1 MLQILSCRMDVA
13 VKYGLDVAIF
23 MNNIVYWTLKN
34 QAENR
39 HFHEGRYWTYGT
51 IAGLSKLYPL
61 WSVPQ
66 IKRIISKCRAAGILL
81 VGDFNEDRRIRTLW
95 YSPSDEILALYDAGS
110 GVESIEQNRT
120 MQSTDSENAFSE
132 SGKSIIRKQVA
143 TKQVEKTPK
152 APKRGLKT
160 PGFVWECV
168 DNFLGDDPEYQ
179 AAFAGLLE
187 NREALGE
194 PVLTT
199 RSINTII
206 NKLRK
211 VSRDEGIVMLDK
223 ATNSNWLTVYPLD
236 EDERPGRLQTLD
248 DDGRRGR
255 CL

>member
-13 VKYGLDVAIF
+13 AKYGLDAAIF
-23 MNNIVYWTLKN
+23 LNNIVYWTLKN

-51 IAGLSKLYPL
+51 IAGLAKLYPL
-61 WSVPQ
+61 WSVSQ
-66 IKRIISKCRAAGILL
+66 IKRIISKCREAGILL
-81 VGDFNEDRRIRTLW
+81 VGDFNKDRRIRTLW
-95 YSPSDEILALYDAGS
+95 YSPSDEILALYDTGTC
-110 GVESIEQNRT
+110 GETTVQNRT
-120 MQSTDSENAFSE
+120 MQSTNSENAMDE
-132 SGKSIIRKQVA
+132 NGKSIIRKQVA

-152 APKRGLKT
+152 APKT
-160 PGFVWECV
+160 PVYIWDCVASFV
-168 DNFLGDDPEYQ
+168 GDDPEYQ

-187 NREALGE
+187 NREAMKE

-211 VSRDEGIVMLDK
+211 VSREEGIAMLDK
-223 ATNSNWLTVYPLD
+223 AVERNWLTVYPLKA
-236 EDERPGRLQTLD
+236 DERPMAPMPND
-248 DDGRRGR
+248 ARRGR

>member
-13 VKYGLDVAIF
+13 AKYGLDAAIF
-23 MNNIVYWTLKN
+23 LNNIVYWTLKN

-51 IAGLSKLYPL
+51 IAGLAKLYPL
-61 WSVPQ
+61 WSIPQ
-66 IKRIISKCRAAGILL
+66 IKRIISKCREAGILL
-81 VGDFNEDRRIRTLW
+81 VGDFNADRRIRTLW
-95 YSPSDEILALYDAGS
+95 YSPSDEILALYDAGT
-110 GVESIEQNRT
+110 GGESVEQNRT
-120 MQSTDSENAFSE
+120 MQSTNSENAFSE

-152 APKRGLKT
+152 APKRGLKS
-160 PGFVWECV
+160 PGFVWDCV
-168 DNFLGDDPEYQ
+168 VSFVGDDPGYQ

-187 NREALGE
+187 NREALGK

-211 VSRDEGIVMLDK
+211 VSREEGMAMLDK
-223 ATNSNWLTVYPLD
+223 AVERNWLTVYPLKD
-236 EDERPGRLQTLD
+236 DERPASLQP